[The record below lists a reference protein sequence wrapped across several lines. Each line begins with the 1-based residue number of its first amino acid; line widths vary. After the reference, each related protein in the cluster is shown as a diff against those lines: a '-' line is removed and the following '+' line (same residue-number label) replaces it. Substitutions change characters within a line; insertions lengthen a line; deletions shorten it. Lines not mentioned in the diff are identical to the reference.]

1 MSIVKKHGLA
11 EIFQDGM
18 LFQRDKDIILW
29 GYAEPDTR
37 VTVSLYRENDAHSDN
52 SCPAGAESVLSGSS
66 TADTGRALP
75 TCSTAKT
82 NPLLSESGTAD
93 ENGNFRVTLPPRE
106 AGEGYQLHVT
116 FESAPEASIR
126 LEHIGFGDIWLAGGQ
141 SNMEFFLKYDKDWED
156 TKKLPRNPH
165 IRMYNVPQRA
175 FEGHTSH
182 NKTGYGYWFDDSDPA
197 VETFSAPAYSFAREL
212 QTAIGVP
219 IGLIGCNWGG
229 STASTWVEEEALTA
243 PPLDRYLKE
252 YRDAVAGVPAEKLAA
267 DSLAGWAFED
277 SVKHYADFEPL
288 LYGRDRDWQL
298 NYMKIHAGEP
308 VIPMGPWNF
317 NRPAGL
323 YRTMLSGVIPFSIKG
338 VLWYQG
344 ESDAGDYALLYDK
357 LLTALIKNWRREW
370 NDDFPFLIVQLAP
383 FGEWL
388 DCDSQGYT
396 TVREKQAAVSK
407 DVPSVHM
414 ATIMDLGSYYDIHP
428 KEKMEVGRRLALLA
442 RGHVYGEKDLLCDP
456 PEALS
461 AARLNDSQI
470 AVTFRYGDGL
480 YTDGKAS
487 DWRIGLGEPTA
498 LVGED
503 STSEAEPADRNI
515 RLQEQ
520 YAVPAEVTIENDR
533 VILTLPD
540 VIPGGQPPVWVSL
553 GWDDYAEIHLFNR
566 AGLSAA
572 PFFMKII

>member
-1 MSIVKKHGLA
+1 MNVPEKYGLA

-18 LFQRDKDIILW
+18 LLQRDKKIVLW
-29 GYAEPDTR
+29 GDAKPDTT
-37 VTVSLYRENDAHSDN
+37 VTVVLRREGQGTVSTD
-52 SCPAGAESVLSGSS
+52 CPAN
-66 TADTGRALP
+66 
-75 TCSTAKT
+75 T
-82 NPLLSESGTAD
+82 NPVACGESTAD
-93 ENGNFRVTLPPRE
+93 ENGKFRVTLPPRE

-116 FESAPEASIR
+116 FGSAPGASIR
-126 LEHIGFGDIWLAGGQ
+126 LDHIGFGDIWLAGGQ
-141 SNMEFFLKYDKDWED
+141 SNMEFFLKYDKDWEN

-182 NKTGYGYWFDDSDPA
+182 NKTGCGYWFDNSDPA
-197 VETFSAPAYSFAREL
+197 VETFSAPAYSFARHI

-219 IGLIGCNWGG
+219 VGIIGCNWGG
-229 STASTWVEEEALTA
+229 STASAWVEEEALAA

-252 YRDAVAGVPAEKLAA
+252 YREAVADIPSEKLTA
-267 DSLAGWAFED
+267 DSLAAWSFED
-277 SVKHYADFEPL
+277 SAKHYADFEPL

-308 VIPMGPWNF
+308 VVPMGPWNF

-323 YRTMLSGVIPFSIKG
+323 YHTMLSGLIPFSVKG

-344 ESDAGDYALLYDK
+344 ESDAGDRAFMYDR
-357 LLTALIKNWRREW
+357 LLTALIENWRREW

-383 FGEWL
+383 FGQWL

-396 TVREKQAAVSK
+396 TVREKQAAVSANVP
-407 DVPSVHM
+407 DVYM

-456 PEALS
+456 PEAVS
-461 AARLNDSQI
+461 AAWINDSQI
-470 AVTFRYGDGL
+470 GVTFRYGDGL
-480 YTDGKAS
+480 HTDGKTS
-487 DWRIGLGEPTA
+487 DWRVSRQKPEL
-498 LVGED
+498 LH
-503 STSEAEPADRNI
+503 SEKPAAEGGAVRQDVRAQKQDIEPAK
-515 RLQEQ
+515 
-520 YAVPAEVTIENDR
+520 VTVEDDR

-540 VIPGGQPPVWVSL
+540 LSPDGRSPVWVSL

-572 PFFMKII
+572 PFCIKTI